1 MTGMRFVRRWSIH
14 RVASTSCLRA
24 ERAMSAFRYP
34 HRLPPARSIGRLGGG
49 ILSQRTANKNE
60 AGRGISSVT
69 KAYPSSDARPR
80 MTTYEEARSGY
91 FVPVP
96 ECFNSVIDFV
106 QRFARAAPD
115 LFALDTLGADGE
127 TRSEEGR
134 GGE

>member
-69 KAYPSSDARPR
+69 KAYPSRDARPR
-80 MTTYEEARSGY
+80 MTTDEEGRSGY
-91 FVPVP
+91 LVHVP
-96 ECFNSVIDFV
+96 EGFNYVIDIV
-106 QRFARAAPD
+106 KLLEDGAHRRFPPERV
-115 LFALDTLGADGE
+115 GA
-127 TRSEEGR
+127 EGR
-134 GGE
+134 KIQHH